1 MKQKVNIANMF
12 TSMRILGAIFLLF
25 IEPFNTAF
33 YVIYTVSGVTDALD
47 GFIARQTN
55 TASELGAKLDSIADL
70 CFYIVMLVRILPK
83 LIEILPR
90 IIWWFV
96 AFAVLVRI
104 AAYVVAAIKY
114 RKFASLHTW
123 LNKTTSAMIFAVP
136 YVIPTVLAV
145 PYCWICCIIGGIASI
160 EELSLHILVK
170 KYSTSVKSVFN
181 LL

>member
-104 AAYVVAAIKY
+104 AAYVV
-114 RKFASLHTW
+114 R
-123 LNKTTSAMIFAVP
+123 
-136 YVIPTVLAV
+136 
-145 PYCWICCIIGGIASI
+145 I
-160 EELSLHILVK
+160 E
-170 KYSTSVKSVFN
+170 
-181 LL
+181 